1 MFSGFKR
8 SLPQIS
14 IFHHPSSPPSIQAL
28 ALLRNALSSP
38 YPPGKKSASPLEFD
52 LEVVE
57 TKPPTADQ
65 LKTILT
71 YITPPRSTAPPALS
85 TFLSAS
91 SGIVWPRRTA
101 TNCERYRESCGAK
114 TRMCSNGPLSLTR
127 IGGRASIGDVEGV
140 KGILEAIRQQRDGE
154 AKQDEVDQPKG
165 WFS

>member
-8 SLPQIS
+8 LLPQIS

-38 YPPGKKSASPLEFD
+38 YPPGKKSGPPLEFD

-71 YITPPRSTAPPALS
+71 YITPPKSTAPPALS
-85 TFLSAS
+85 AFLSAHPAS
-91 SGIVWPRRTA
+91 SGLGEQSQSAKGIVSLVEQNPNVFKWP
-101 TNCERYRESCGAK
+101 
-114 TRMCSNGPLSLTR
+114 LFV
-127 IGGRASIGDVEGV
+127 GDVEGV
-140 KGILEAIRQQRDGE
+140 KQILEAIRQRRDGE
-154 AKQDEVDQPKG
+154 VKQDEVDQPKG

>member
-1 MFSGFKR
+1 MFSGFKK

-38 YPPGKKSASPLEFD
+38 YPPGKQSARPLEFD

-71 YITPPRSTAPPALS
+71 YITPSRSAAPLGPSA
-85 TFLSAS
+85 FLSAHPATPGLGEQPQS
-91 SGIVWPRRTA
+91 AKSIVNLAEQNPNVFKWPVVVDW
-101 TNCERYRESCGAK
+101 
-114 TRMCSNGPLSLTR
+114 
-127 IGGRASIGDVEGV
+127 IGGRAR
-140 KGILEAIRQQRDGE
+140 ILEAIRQQRDGE
-154 AKQDEVDQPKG
+154 VKQDEVDQPKG